1 MPDEQKIEE
10 KKSDVEILFPDQEVY
25 GVKVRPWTFSQFVS
39 ILPDLLG
46 IRKNLKENGI
56 EIGELENLREDDE
69 GKILDFL
76 VKLLPM
82 IPATT
87 IVAKTI
93 KEDVN
98 KIEEWEF
105 DKTAGIFLVILIQ
118 NAGRI
123 KNFFGLGLKAMREVR
138 KAG

>member
-1 MPDEQKIEE
+1 MSEEQKIEE
-10 KKSDVEILFPDQEVY
+10 KKPDAEILFPDQEVY
-25 GVKVRPWTFSQFVS
+25 GVKVRPWTFNQFVS
-39 ILPDLLG
+39 ILPDLLN
-46 IRKNLKENGI
+46 IRKGLKENGI
-56 EIGELENLREDDE
+56 EIGELENLKDDDE
-69 GKILDFL
+69 GKILEFL
-76 VKLLPM
+76 VKLLPL

-93 KEDVN
+93 KEEIEKV
-98 KIEEWEF
+98 EEWEF

-123 KNFFGLGLKAMREVR
+123 KNFFGLGLRAMQAVR